1 MSKKILAALIAV
13 AAIGAIAYI
22 SMRATVQPKSG
33 FRGGTIRVVAA
44 ENFYGNI
51 AGQLGGDRVS
61 VVSILNAPNVDP
73 HEYEPDVQDGIA
85 VAEANIVIKNG
96 LQYDTWMDKLLSAS
110 PNPERI
116 VINAGSVAPDLLPD
130 NPHVWYGI
138 GNISAI
144 AKSITLALEKIEP
157 AQRPFFEKNL
167 AAFEGSLSEI
177 RGKMDEI
184 RSRDAGTPVALT
196 ETLYLYQTRP
206 MGLNVLTP
214 FVFEKA
220 VAEGNDPPARSISL
234 TDSLVSG
241 RKVKVLICNSQ
252 TVTPVTTN
260 LQNAARRNGI
270 PVVAVS
276 ETMPPGSSY
285 QAWMMDELNALE
297 RALALATG
305 R

>member
-184 RSRDAGTPVALT
+184 RSRYAGTPVALT